1 MTDPDRDLAPDAADA
16 AALIDRLRAFA
27 DELGPGQRLLL
38 AALLAPGIDAAW
50 RWAPG
55 RAGAGWSRAALPE
68 HLAAAVRQRRM
79 RIVDD

>member
-1 MTDPDRDLAPDAADA
+1 MTDPDRQLAPDADDA

-27 DELGPGQRLLL
+27 DELGPGQRQLL

-50 RWAPG
+50 RWTPG
-55 RAGAGWSRAALPE
+55 RSEVGWSRTALPE
-68 HLAAAVRQRRM
+68 HLVAAVQHRRL